1 MRDKIEEVGIH
12 FSKRRTSRDK
22 LRFMNRLIG
31 QLKARGLPLQM
42 IQKKSRSGVSNHLVA
57 GDCKKS
63 RWVFMASY
71 DTGTR
76 MLNPCY
82 EYCPLNSKHNFREEM
97 KNVAAYS
104 VLTLLV
110 AALAVFWTRSFAEYS
125 ILWKVLTVIG
135 DMAVLGLIY
144 RWMKRPGNKVNMNR
158 NSGAVS
164 VLYDCA
170 EKAKKGCFVFVD
182 HGAMTNQGFYEV
194 AEQFES
200 RYVLMLDCIASGE
213 ELFLAHRTGQ
223 EDTARKL
230 AEAFDCDVH
239 LLPLNEEQYRN
250 TPLMC
255 FQNGFMLTLGTL
267 KKETVYVKHAR
278 RSSDMDMDLE
288 RMQQIED
295 GILRLCAQ

>member
-12 FSKRRTSRDK
+12 FSKRRTNRDK
-22 LRFMNRLIG
+22 LRFMNRLTG
-31 QLKARGLPLQM
+31 QLKALGFPLQM
-42 IQKKSRSGVSNHLVA
+42 IQKKSQSGVSNHLVA
-57 GDCKKS
+57 GNWKKS
-63 RWVFMASY
+63 RWLFMASY
-71 DTGTR
+71 DTGSR

-104 VLTLLV
+104 VLTLLM
-110 AALAVFWTRSFAEYS
+110 AALAVFWTKNFPEYS
-125 ILWKVLTVIG
+125 ILWKVLTVLG
-135 DMAVLGLIY
+135 DVMVLGLIY
-144 RWMKRPGNKVNMNR
+144 RWMKKPDNKVNMNR

-194 AEQFES
+194 AEQFGS

-213 ELFLAHRTGQ
+213 ELFLAHRAGQ
-223 EDTARKL
+223 ESTAQKL
-230 AEAFDCDVH
+230 AEAFDCDIH
-239 LLPLNEEQYRN
+239 LLSLDEEQYKN
-250 TPLMC
+250 TPLER

-267 KKETVYVKHAR
+267 KKGTVYVKNTR

-295 GILRLCAQ
+295 GILRLCAR